1 MTRPIINIADLT
13 YDDFGHG
20 VKYPGAMK
28 ADDKFKAKLGAIGP
42 KIGAQKLGYNV
53 TVLPPG
59 KRAFPFHSHRVN
71 EEMFFVLEGVGQIR
85 IGPDTHAIKQGD
97 VIACPAGGPE
107 TAHQIV
113 NTSANEE
120 LKFLAVSTMSAP
132 EWAEYPDSGKFAV
145 INKSTGKDG
154 KPEVSRFVGR
164 MDQALDYWEG
174 E

>member
-1 MTRPIINIADLT
+1 MRPIINLDELA
-13 YDDFGHG
+13 YDNFGHG
-20 VKYPGAMK
+20 MKYPGAMK
-28 ADDKFKAKLGAIGP
+28 AGEKFQARLGAIGP

-71 EEMFFVLEGVGQIR
+71 EEMFLVLEGAGEIR
-85 IGPDTHAIKQGD
+85 IGDQTHAIKKND
-97 VIACPAGGPE
+97 IIACVAGGPE
-107 TAHQIV
+107 TAHQII
-113 NTSANEE
+113 NTSATDE

-145 INKSTGKDG
+145 LNKSLGKDG
-154 KPEVSRFVGR
+154 KPEVTRFVGR
-164 MDQALDYWEG
+164 MDQAIDYWEG